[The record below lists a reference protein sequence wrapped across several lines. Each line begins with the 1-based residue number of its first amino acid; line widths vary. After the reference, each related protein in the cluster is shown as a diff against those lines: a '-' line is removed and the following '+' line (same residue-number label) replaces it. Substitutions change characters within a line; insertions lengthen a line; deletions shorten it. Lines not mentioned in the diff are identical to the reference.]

1 MAYPKPSVHLEAI
14 KPSLIRTMAA
24 CRDEHTLDLGLG
36 EPDLPLP
43 PELLEPAL
51 TQLKEGAHGIYT
63 QRGLTGILRS
73 AIMKHLGLPEEQ
85 WERVIVTCGSAGA
98 LSSVI
103 GALLGPGEE
112 VLTPGPSYPAYA
124 DLIRMFHGTNT
135 VVPLAD
141 AGPQFVEGL
150 KRAVTSKT
158 KGLIINSPVN
168 PTGQVFLRKR

>member
-1 MAYPKPSVHLEAI
+1 
-14 KPSLIRTMAA
+14 
-24 CRDEHTLDLGLG
+24 
-36 EPDLPLP
+36 
-43 PELLEPAL
+43 
-51 TQLKEGAHGIYT
+51 
-63 QRGLTGILRS
+63 
-73 AIMKHLGLPEEQ
+73 MKHLGLPEEQ
-85 WERVIVTCGSAGA
+85 WEQFIVTCGSAGA

-124 DLIRMFHGTNT
+124 DLIQCFVAPPIRWCHSLML
-135 VVPLAD
+135 VL
-141 AGPQFVEGL
+141 FVEGL